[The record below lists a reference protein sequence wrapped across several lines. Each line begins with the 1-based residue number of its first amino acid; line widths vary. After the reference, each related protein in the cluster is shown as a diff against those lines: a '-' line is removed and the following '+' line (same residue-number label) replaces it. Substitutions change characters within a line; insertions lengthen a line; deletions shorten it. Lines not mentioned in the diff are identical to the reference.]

1 MRHNDYKDIV
11 GKMYENL
18 NMLQFEI
25 EDIEYDTPVLFYLK
39 NWK

>member
-25 EDIEYDTPVLFYLK
+25 IEDIEYDYFT
-39 NWK
+39 